1 MEIEGAK
8 GISIFSS
15 IGGFERRCD
24 DEGGIILPVAN
35 LPISGGVFLPCNL
48 KLLLSLKIE
57 EYLSPLKNNFRVSLP
72 LSSSI
77 LSIIPLSLVKPN
89 V

>member
-24 DEGGIILPVAN
+24 DEGGII
-35 LPISGGVFLPCNL
+35 
-48 KLLLSLKIE
+48 
-57 EYLSPLKNNFRVSLP
+57 
-72 LSSSI
+72 
-77 LSIIPLSLVKPN
+77 
-89 V
+89 

>member
-35 LPISGGVFLPCNL
+35 LPISGGVFFPLQFEIAFV
-48 KLLLSLKIE
+48 IE
-57 EYLSPLKNNFRVSLP
+57 N
-72 LSSSI
+72 
-77 LSIIPLSLVKPN
+77 
-89 V
+89 